1 MSYAAG
7 LREKSKS
14 CDFHDDDE
22 RILKHIIQT
31 TDNTDL
37 VRRVLNKKW
46 TLKETLEEM
55 QVLGDT
61 SEQVEVIGRQN
72 SNSVSKI
79 GKHKKEKRKSLNDAR
94 QKESHK
100 TSHANIVGKHIQ
112 CKRNFVQLIGISAAN
127 VEDQI
132 IFLLFVCHQKRH
144 CENGGTNFLTTGDT
158 GETSEEQETNPRLM
172 ILKEMKTETLIS

>member
-1 MSYAAG
+1 MKPHAGEGTVSYAAG

-22 RILKHIIQT
+22 RILEHIIQT
-31 TDNTDL
+31 IDNTDL

-46 TLKETLEEM
+46 TLKETLADM
-55 QVLGDT
+55 QVLEDT
-61 SEQVEVIGRQN
+61 SEQVEVMGRQN

-79 GKHKKEKRKSLNDAR
+79 GKHKKEKSKSLIYAR
-94 QKESHK
+94 QKESNK

-112 CKRNFVQLIGISAAN
+112 CKRNFVQLMGNSAAN

-132 IFLLFVCHQKRH
+132 IFLLFVSLQKRH
-144 CENGGTNFLTTGDT
+144 CKNG
-158 GETSEEQETNPRLM
+158 
-172 ILKEMKTETLIS
+172 